1 MSEWYNDLYYKD
13 FKGKHVLVTYDDGT
27 AIMGAVTYGVLETR
41 ESGREIS
48 DCYVRLMPAFAG
60 IGGEHTEGTSIAVLV
75 CMEDDR
81 WRPLDGVKSVDLV
94 WDERDWDRIDAKDLR
109 CGDAVVANGVLYEVS
124 KASLVHTDY
133 PCVGTD
139 ALGRNPIDLRLVSC
153 ALRRKVNVPAKPGF
167 YKDTLG
173 EFWART
179 AKPAGDGPWRSV
191 EPDALDQPAKSD
203 KYMSNLMPLTP
214 VHFVDGRAP
223 EPGDELA
230 SVMRITS
237 KGVTFTT
244 EAA

>member
-13 FKGKHVLVTYDDGT
+13 FKGKHVMVTYDDGT
-27 AIMGAVTYGVLETR
+27 VIMGAVTYGVLETR

-48 DCYVRLMPAFAG
+48 DCYVRLMPALAG
-60 IGGEHTEGTSIAVLV
+60 IEGEHTEDTSIAVLV

-81 WRPLDGVKSVDLV
+81 WRPLDGIKSVDLV
-94 WDERDWDRIDAKDLR
+94 WDERDWKRIDAKNLR
-109 CGDAVVANGVLYEVS
+109 AGDAVVANGVLYKVRSMGLQDEHPFVL
-124 KASLVHTDY
+124 A
-133 PCVGTD
+133 D
-139 ALGRNPIDLRLVSC
+139 APGRLSIELRLVSC
-153 ALRRKVNVPAKPGF
+153 ALRRRVQVPAKPGF

-173 EFWART
+173 EFWARAVKST
-179 AKPAGDGPWRSV
+179 DDGPWRSV

-203 KYMSNLMPLTP
+203 KYMANLMPLTP

-230 SVMRITS
+230 SVMRVTS
-237 KGVTFTT
+237 KGVAFTT

>member
-1 MSEWYNDLYYKD
+1 MSEKQWYEDMPRD
-13 FKGKHVLVTYDDGT
+13 EFEGKHVRVVVDSGT
-27 AIMGAVTYGVLETR
+27 VFEGRLELWD
-41 ESGREIS
+41 SKM
-48 DCYVRLMPAFAG
+48 V
-60 IGGEHTEGTSIAVLV
+60 VV
-75 CMEDDR
+75 CMGSLGDGIYVLKSIDDC
-81 WRPLDGVKSVDLV
+81 WCLMGGIKSLNLV
-94 WDERDWDRIDAKDLR
+94 WDERDWGRIDAKDLR
-109 CGDAVVANGVLYEVS
+109 AGDAVVANGRLYKVS
-124 KASLVHTDY
+124 WANVGPPQVVTDT
-133 PCVGTD
+133 PGHM
-139 ALGRNPIDLRLVSC
+139 LIDLRLVSC

-173 EFWART
+173 EFWARA
-179 AKPAGDGPWRSV
+179 AKPTGDGPWRSV

-230 SVMRITS
+230 SVMRVTS

>member
-81 WRPLDGVKSVDLV
+81 WRPLDGIKSVDLV
-94 WDERDWDRIDAKDLR
+94 WDERDWERIDVKDLR
-109 CGDAVVANGVLYEVS
+109 CGDAVVANGVLYKVCSMGLQDEHPFVL
-124 KASLVHTDY
+124 A
-133 PCVGTD
+133 D
-139 ALGRNPIDLRLVSC
+139 APGRLSIDLRLVSC
-153 ALRRKVNVPAKPGF
+153 ALRRKVLVPVRPGF
-167 YKDTLG
+167 YQDTLG
-173 EFWART
+173 EFWARA
-179 AKPAGDGPWRSV
+179 AKSTDDGPWRSV

-203 KYMSNLMPLTP
+203 QYMSNLMPLTP
-214 VHFVDGRAP
+214 VHFESGRA
-223 EPGDELA
+223 A
-230 SVMRITS
+230 
-237 KGVTFTT
+237 
-244 EAA
+244 